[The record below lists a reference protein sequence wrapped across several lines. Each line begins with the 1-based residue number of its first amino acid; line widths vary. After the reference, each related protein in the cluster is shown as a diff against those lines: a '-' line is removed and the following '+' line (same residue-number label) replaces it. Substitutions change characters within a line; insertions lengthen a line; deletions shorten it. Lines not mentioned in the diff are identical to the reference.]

1 MFRRVVF
8 VWILKVQSTNF
19 MSRTAHA
26 YNVNTLVGQT
36 FTREGE
42 RVWSNSRHHLGPN
55 TSIISIV
62 LETIGGT
69 RLAVLACYLESTAL

>member
-1 MFRRVVF
+1 MFRHVVF

-42 RVWSNSRHHLGPN
+42 IEFGQTPV
-55 TSIISIV
+55 IISD
-62 LETIGGT
+62 LT
-69 RLAVLACYLESTAL
+69 RQ